1 MLAQAIAGRPALLIL
16 DGILDEL
23 DDAVLLRLV
32 PALFA
37 SEAPW
42 TLLVLTGSPQI
53 AALCERVLELP
64 GADVHA

>member
-1 MLAQAIAGRPALLIL
+1 MLARAIAGRPALLIL

-42 TLLVLTGSPQI
+42 TLL
-53 AALCERVLELP
+53 C
-64 GADVHA
+64 